1 MLKWLR
7 KYNTI
12 ILVVGGVL
20 LMVAWLLP
28 ETIQQ
33 LGRTPLGAA
42 PMKMAGRRV
51 SFDAYERA
59 RREWIAVNSL
69 LPMFGQRMSMLEN
82 SDHWILALHEAEK
95 GGYLGGKEDGLEF
108 LSKAAEA
115 YAQMN
120 LQQQFMFQQPPA
132 DRLDA
137 ETRTMLDQLTGNR
150 MRQVMAD
157 TRLTE
162 DEVLRAVGKLRGI
175 SRMRQAYW
183 MAPRFSDR
191 RLVAAVRKTDDAA
204 TVDYLFIPPDREMAG
219 IADPDAAAL
228 QAHFDK
234 YKTVKPGEGDYGV
247 GYLLPNRVKIA
258 WMVIDR
264 PAIEQAITPDPVE
277 VRKRFVKAFP
287 TGQPPAGQTEESV
300 MTAYES
306 AVRTEQTEKV
316 IKAIDT
322 AYKAEVEK
330 ATRKLDADR
339 QYKKVPENWERP
351 SFEHLRDVIVTR
363 VKEVTGVTIPAPRV
377 EIRAAEWLTSDD
389 IAALG
394 DVGGGYLVRGNQTE
408 MFRDMVLKV
417 RELAGDNDTLL
428 QTGIPYFDS
437 LTNASGGRFYFMV
450 LDARKESAP
459 DSVEEIRAKA
469 VQDFKRIAAFEVLK
483 TKVDA
488 LRQTASTQGLEILAK
503 SPTPDGSGDLPIT
516 TGIRVDGNSVA
527 NSDANANFAE
537 FRDAVHAAAAKL
549 DPLADIGALP
559 LESRTVV
566 IANPKA
572 QGVVAARIMLVAPV
586 TVERYRT
593 RENNA
598 MQTVLGE
605 MIKSPDDDPYSLS
618 SLEKRLN
625 VEYMDGRTREKPK
638 DEAAAD
644 EQASKT

>member
-7 KYNTI
+7 KYNTV
-12 ILVVGGVL
+12 ILVIGGVL

-28 ETIQQ
+28 QTIQQ

-51 SFDAYERA
+51 SFDAYDQA

-69 LPMFGQRMSMLEN
+69 LPMYAQRMSALEN
-82 SDHWILALHEAEK
+82 SDHWILALHEAQK

-137 ETRTMLDQLTGNR
+137 ETRAMLDQLTGNR

-157 TRLTE
+157 TRMSE
-162 DEVLRAVGKLRGI
+162 DDVLRAVGKLRGI
-175 SRMRQAYW
+175 ARMRQAYW

-234 YKTVKPGEGDYGV
+234 YKSVKPGEGDYGV
-247 GYLLPNRVKIA
+247 GYLLPSRVKIA

-300 MTAYES
+300 MSAYET

-316 IKAIDT
+316 IRAIDV
-322 AYKAEVEK
+322 AYKGEIEK
-330 ATRKLDADR
+330 ATRKLDADGE
-339 QYKKVPENWERP
+339 YKKVTEGWQRP
-351 SFEHLRDVIVTR
+351 DFETLREVIVTR

-394 DVGGGYLVRGNQTE
+394 DVGGGYVVRGNQTE
-408 MFRDMVLKV
+408 MFRDLVLKV
-417 RELAGDNDTLL
+417 RELAGNNDTLL
-428 QTGIPYFDS
+428 QVGIPYFDA

-459 DSVEEIRAKA
+459 DSVDEIRAKA
-469 VQDFKRIAAFEVLK
+469 IQDYKRIAAFEILK
-483 TKVDA
+483 TKVDSF
-488 LRQTASTQGLEILAK
+488 RQIAVSQGLETLAK
-503 SPTPDGSGDLPIT
+503 SPSPDGSGDLPIT

-527 NSDANANFAE
+527 NGDANVNFPE
-537 FRDAVHAAAAKL
+537 FRQAVHDAAAKL
-549 DPLADIGALP
+549 DPLADIASLP
-559 LESRTVV
+559 LDSRTVV
-566 IANPKA
+566 VPNPKA
-572 QGVVAARIMLVAPV
+572 QGVAAARIMLVAPV
-586 TVERYRT
+586 TVERYRV
-593 RENNA
+593 REGSTI
-598 MQTVLGE
+598 QTVLSD

-618 SLEKRLN
+618 NLEKRLN
-625 VEYMDGRTREKPK
+625 VEYMDGRTREKPRNK
-638 DEAAAD
+638 ASD
-644 EQASKT
+644 EQAGKA